1 MKRQAESD
9 SLASKDVYDVVVYG
23 GTSAGVVAGVQA
35 ARMGRRVVI
44 VEPGRHLGGL
54 TSGGLGMTVEE
65 RLAAPLQASPEM
77 CSLNMGSMNF
87 NISRAGDRVKEWKHA
102 CPAIWTIFPAF
113 WIAAR
118 LPWPLIPGGKAL
130 GASSRRWCGHGRGPP
145 ASGGH
150 RPRPTESRDSV
161 RDRLARNSSR

>member
-54 TSGGLGMTVEE
+54 TSGGPG
-65 RLAAPLQASPEM
+65 
-77 CSLNMGSMNF
+77 
-87 NISRAGDRVKEWKHA
+87 RA
-102 CPAIWTIFPAF
+102 
-113 WIAAR
+113 
-118 LPWPLIPGGKAL
+118 
-130 GASSRRWCGHGRGPP
+130 RG
-145 ASGGH
+145 
-150 RPRPTESRDSV
+150 
-161 RDRLARNSSR
+161 